1 MGWRAADGVRRP
13 GGSPP
18 GAGGV
23 AGTLL
28 RAQVR
33 SLWPA
38 QVDDVRRPLAARC
51 RPAPGTHGPSC
62 AQLGPRCGAFDLP
75 PAPTAAAVGSRAQGE
90 RGVSLYHPPRHD
102 ALCTCARCMVCRSWV
117 GKSVS
122 RRGSAGGRMGQGAR
136 PSRSVSRA
144 MRRTCCVWLLLV
156 SARHFPH
163 SILILYS
170 RGSLSAEICW
180 FGSQHARHACDLGR
194 ATDCDD
200 QGVQHGPHAL
210 RTAFHSCGLG

>member
-1 MGWRAADGVRRP
+1 MGSGRCPPPRR
-13 GGSPP
+13 
-18 GAGGV
+18 
-23 AGTLL
+23 
-28 RAQVR
+28 
-33 SLWPA
+33 
-38 QVDDVRRPLAARC
+38 LAARGRRGGGAAPPRSGPLEAAC
-51 RPAPGTHGPSC
+51 AGERCPAPSS
-62 AQLGPRCGAFDLP
+62 
-75 PAPTAAAVGSRAQGE
+75 APTADQRPALTDPRVRRWA
-90 RGVSLYHPPRHD
+90 RGVAPSTFRRHRRLRRSARGRRESLESRSTGRPRRD